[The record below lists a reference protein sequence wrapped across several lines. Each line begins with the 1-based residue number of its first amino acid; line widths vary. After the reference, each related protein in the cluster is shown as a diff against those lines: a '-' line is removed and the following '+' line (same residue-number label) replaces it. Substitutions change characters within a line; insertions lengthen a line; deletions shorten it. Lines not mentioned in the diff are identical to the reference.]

1 MGILVGGTLIQLL
14 WTGWKRVVGYSA
26 MEQKRERDARP
37 QIVERMMDSS
47 QPLSS
52 KEMLTLECLAAII
65 LPSDSLGP
73 GAVEAGVVA
82 TIIRSLGTDK
92 DKQSSYKRG
101 LQAIDGLARGR
112 FEKDLEALSPE
123 LQHALVTFIDQA
135 DGRIGFDARTLA
147 ERVRRKLSY
156 WYYASMMDV
165 ASVLDFWKMLRED
178 VLVQFYSSRIA
189 WDWLGYE
196 GPPFPNGYVM
206 APSITLKTE
215 VLRG

>member
-1 MGILVGGTLIQLL
+1 MGILVGGTLIQFL
-14 WTGWKRVVGYSA
+14 WTGWKRTVGYSA
-26 MEQKRERDARP
+26 MEQEGESHATP
-37 QIVERMMDSS
+37 EIAESEMDSS

-65 LPSDSLGP
+65 LPSDSSGP
-73 GAVEAGVVA
+73 GAVDAGVVA

-92 DKQSSYKRG
+92 GKQSAYKRG

-123 LQHALVTFIDQA
+123 FQHALVSFIDQA
-135 DGRIGFDARTLA
+135 DGRIGFDARTIA

-156 WYYASMMDV
+156 WYYASLMDV
-165 ASVLDFWKMLRED
+165 ASVLEFWKMLRED

-196 GPPFPNGYVM
+196 GPPFPNGYMM
-206 APSITLKTE
+206 ASSITQKTE